1 MHGLQLMLHRKIYY
15 KKHVIKPFS
24 FLFYFKWTIIGQTFF
39 FLTQVSRFIDTC
51 QIKIVVFFSPQFSQ
65 LRGAR
70 AKDSF
75 SAKSVRISYW
85 LFYPMNEYIFAQFSS
100 FNFYI
105 SMLKLPK
112 DLSFNTYSSQCHSNN
127 CTVLLQIFIVYYII
141 NIRYQTFD
149 SIYLSFVFLSC
160 PIIIISISQNKIL
173 FKLNKEIKGK

>member
-51 QIKIVVFFSPQFSQ
+51 QIIIVVFFPRSSASLEELGLKTLSR
-65 LRGAR
+65 LRV
-70 AKDSF
+70 F
-75 SAKSVRISYW
+75 E
-85 LFYPMNEYIFAQFSS
+85 FYTGYFTQWMNIFAQFSS

-160 PIIIISISQNKIL
+160 PIIIINISQNKIL

>member
-1 MHGLQLMLHRKIYY
+1 MDHYRSNI
-15 KKHVIKPFS
+15 
-24 FLFYFKWTIIGQTFF
+24 F

-51 QIKIVVFFSPQFSQ
+51 QIIIVVFFPRSSASLEELGLKTLSR
-65 LRGAR
+65 LRVFEFHTGYFTQWMNIFLL
-70 AKDSF
+70 SF
-75 SAKSVRISYW
+75 HRLTSTY
-85 LFYPMNEYIFAQFSS
+85 Q
-100 FNFYI
+100 
-105 SMLKLPK
+105 MLKLPK

-160 PIIIISISQNKIL
+160 PIIIINISQNKIL